1 MNLKNKIKR
10 LIALAK
16 SEMKS
21 LEDKDALEVLE
32 LYPQWQSGK
41 DYATGDRVKYDGKL
55 WKVVQG
61 HTSLDNWKPDVA
73 VSLFTQVQA
82 DSQQGTKD
90 NPIPFSFN
98 MELVEGKYYLDE
110 GVTYL
115 CIESLN
121 QCLWHLRDI
130 PRYAQAVE

>member
-1 MNLKNKIKR
+1 MNLIDKIKR

-16 SEMKS
+16 SEMKV
-21 LEDKDALEVLE
+21 LEDKDALDALE

-41 DYATGDRVKYDGKL
+41 AYATGDRVRYNDKL

-61 HTSLDNWKPDVA
+61 HTSQESWKPDVA
-73 VSLFTQVQA
+73 ISLFTQVQIE
-82 DSQQGTKD
+82 SEQGTKD

-115 CIESLN
+115 CIESLA
-121 QCLWHLRDI
+121 QCFYHLKDI